1 MESNHARPPH
11 QSGACP
17 AGPSSV
23 LVRKRDSAE
32 RNPALGSPPSAGQIP
47 EGVGFAAATAWI
59 DRPSLSCR
67 HLAGRIRTSVPHPR
81 KVALAS
87 TELRRVER
95 SRRESNPPH
104 PGDSRA
110 AHPGASE
117 SVCCHVACR
126 PRLDAAV
133 AAPIG
138 DAFRD
143 LRDRESA
150 RRILDLRQASRW
162 SSGESNPARVVASHR
177 SSPSEPRKSDRRGS
191 NPVRSAGNAV
201 CFRPDTTVARLATI
215 LLPSGFP
222 GVALRSWK
230 EGEQCWCT
238 GPRLEWPQ
246 RGEGAAEP
254 GSARR
259 EPSAAGEAGCPERES
274 NPRRRCERPASCPAR
289 RPGREHGRKESNPL
303 ASVLETEWTPCL
315 VRVQLL
321 GRDSNHASFGSE
333 PKILPLDDRG
343 TEAAT
348 AGVEP
353 AFPG

>member
-47 EGVGFAAATAWI
+47 EGRRFASGFAAATAWI

-67 HLAGRIRTSVPHPR
+67 HPAGRTRASVPHPR

-230 EGEQCWCT
+230 EGNSA
-238 GPRLEWPQ
+238 
-246 RGEGAAEP
+246 GARTP
-254 GSARR
+254 DWSGL
-259 EPSAAGEAGCPERES
+259 SAARG
-274 NPRRRCERPASCPAR
+274 RRSRAPPGGSRP
-289 RPGREHGRKESNPL
+289 RPGKPDAPSGSRTRAAG
-303 ASVLETEWTPCL
+303 
-315 VRVQLL
+315 VRDRHPV
-321 GRDSNHASFGSE
+321 R
-333 PKILPLDDRG
+333 LDDRG
-343 TEAAT
+343 VSTDGRNRT
-348 AGVEP
+348 LSPRFWRPSGRRVSSVCSSSGGIRTTHP
-353 AFPG
+353 SVQSRRSCR